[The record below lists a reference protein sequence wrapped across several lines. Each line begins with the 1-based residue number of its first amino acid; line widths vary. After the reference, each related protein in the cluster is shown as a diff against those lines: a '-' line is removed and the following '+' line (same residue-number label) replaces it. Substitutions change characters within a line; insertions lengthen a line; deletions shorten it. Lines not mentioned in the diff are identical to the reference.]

1 MEPITTFA
9 PQLAQSLPRT
19 HALLCEARLTLHPA
33 VERVTLSG
41 SRGLDGRPRPDSDVD
56 LTLVVARAALPS
68 ADPERE
74 QLLRAVLETTLS
86 SWRGTVECDLAAV
99 FDERGCGLPCLAGR
113 RDAPPACSRDD
124 GCRFGLY
131 KTQKGFDGYVPWE
144 IIELERI
151 YPVLE
156 IWRHEST

>member
-99 FDERGCGLPCLAGR
+99 FDERGCGLP
-113 RDAPPACSRDD
+113 
-124 GCRFGLY
+124 
-131 KTQKGFDGYVPWE
+131 
-144 IIELERI
+144 
-151 YPVLE
+151 
-156 IWRHEST
+156 